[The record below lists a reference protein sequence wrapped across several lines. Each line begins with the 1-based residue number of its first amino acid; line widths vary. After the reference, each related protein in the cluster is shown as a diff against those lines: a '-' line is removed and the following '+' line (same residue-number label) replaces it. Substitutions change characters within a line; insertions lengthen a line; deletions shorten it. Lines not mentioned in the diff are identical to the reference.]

1 MTGPHRDT
9 RQLVDVICYIL
20 KDCLMRSFLWAFVGV
35 SVNSRGLLSQYEVVV
50 DSVSFI
56 LMEQKRREAVVC

>member
-1 MTGPHRDT
+1 
-9 RQLVDVICYIL
+9 
-20 KDCLMRSFLWAFVGV
+20 MRSFLWAFVGV
-35 SVNSRGLLSQYEVVV
+35 YVNSWGLLSQYEAFV